1 MDYSG
6 IYTDLLNTA
15 ASYSDIAK
23 DSVIIIN
30 TTQEAIDEVTKAA
43 VYAEMGHYWPWKENA
58 QDAIITSDIVQKYNL
73 DKTDLASRP
82 NIVYMLIDDLGWND
96 VNLIKEST
104 FIPWGTPNI
113 DILRDEGIVL
123 TNYYAENQ
131 CTPSRAS
138 LMTGKYGLRIGQ
150 DVSETDFTDLLMS
163 QTSTFSTSEVT
174 LAQELKSAGYNTI
187 GVGKW
192 GLGFDEFAGIPTQ
205 SGFDHFYGYWNAM
218 LDHRYKQLNA
228 GADVEGLV
236 NTIDFWD
243 DELWLGE
250 DVRVSST
257 ADEDLIAYLIS
268 EKVDEYIEEY
278 AQEDKPF
285 FLYYSSDLVHVP
297 YDTAAIYKERCINMR
312 NTTTIYTDLSTEG
325 LTTEDEE
332 LAYCGMI
339 LQLDEAVANVTCTL
353 KAQGVYDNTIFI
365 FASDNGGVPN
375 GSNFPLTG
383 KKMYFS
389 EGGVKVPGVITGGYL
404 DAYPLLRGTTYDN
417 LMHTSDWLP
426 TLMNIATN
434 GAWTGSYNGSTNILD
449 GIDHTIAIFN
459 TDTTTISTVVPP
471 RTTLM
476 TVLLTPASLFGVYK
490 TINGHLYKLLYGA
503 LLGNVTEHIV
513 TLQDT
518 SLLMTGNVNMQCD
531 ALPIVTT
538 TTNTI
543 YTMMLNVLGLNGIDI
558 DTMDNQDNSSYNI
571 TVTIIS
577 LLALMML
584 IISYAIYNMYRQV
597 STKVQSQVEVEVEIE
612 EQQPFLNNYG
622 AI

>member
-1 MDYSG
+1 MYISNWHHLLLFLVLELLSLCMLGMGQIPQIIYQDPNRTYLFDLTLNPTESIDHSLNYTSMDYSG

-150 DVSETDFTDLLMS
+150 DISETDYMKTLS

-218 LDHRYKQLNA
+218 LDHRYKQVNA

-278 AQEDKPF
+278 AQEDKHNRY
-285 FLYYSSDLVHVP
+285 LQYRYYD
-297 YDTAAIYKERCINMR
+297 YIYCS
-312 NTTTIYTDLSTEG
+312 TTK
-325 LTTEDEE
+325 
-332 LAYCGMI
+332 
-339 LQLDEAVANVTCTL
+339 N
-353 KAQGVYDNTIFI
+353 
-365 FASDNGGVPN
+365 
-375 GSNFPLTG
+375 
-383 KKMYFS
+383 
-389 EGGVKVPGVITGGYL
+389 YL
-404 DAYPLLRGTTYDN
+404 ND
-417 LMHTSDWLP
+417 S
-426 TLMNIATN
+426 I
-434 GAWTGSYNGSTNILD
+434 I
-449 GIDHTIAIFN
+449 
-459 TDTTTISTVVPP
+459 
-471 RTTLM
+471 
-476 TVLLTPASLFGVYK
+476 
-490 TINGHLYKLLYGA
+490 
-503 LLGNVTEHIV
+503 
-513 TLQDT
+513 
-518 SLLMTGNVNMQCD
+518 
-531 ALPIVTT
+531 
-538 TTNTI
+538 
-543 YTMMLNVLGLNGIDI
+543 
-558 DTMDNQDNSSYNI
+558 NSS
-571 TVTIIS
+571 IIIWC
-577 LLALMML
+577 L
-584 IISYAIYNMYRQV
+584 
-597 STKVQSQVEVEVEIE
+597 
-612 EQQPFLNNYG
+612 
-622 AI
+622 